1 MSLQPSTTSR
11 VRLGLLL
18 GLVFTL
24 GVVLFGLR
32 FLGRRAD
39 LAAPVAKPTQV
50 APARRQVSTKPR
62 SAAFLNLDESK
73 NVRPD
78 ASELGPKDLAVFQ
91 AKAEASFLAVVEEL
105 GYADESRLVGIS
117 KSAEALMEKMGSEPR
132 WKQFENEI
140 NTLALAWAG
149 ANQEERKVTIDRISA
164 IYDEALIELRR
175 RLSDLR

>member
-1 MSLQPSTTSR
+1 MTPQPSPTSR

-91 AKAEASFLAVVEEL
+91 AKAQARFLAVVEEL

-117 KSAEALMEKMGSEPR
+117 KS
-132 WKQFENEI
+132 
-140 NTLALAWAG
+140 
-149 ANQEERKVTIDRISA
+149 
-164 IYDEALIELRR
+164 
-175 RLSDLR
+175 